1 MSLSIYQ
8 LTIPAILRG
17 FDVLGTYI
25 EKAADYARANN
36 LEPDSI
42 IQARLAPDMLTFAG
56 QIQRASDKSK
66 AGVTRLTGAEAPR
79 FEDNEVTFDDLQAR
93 IAETVHFLKSVP
105 EISFVGAETKPIEI
119 KFRSVGGLFTGESYL
134 TGILLPDFYFH
145 VATAHAILRSKGVPI
160 GKTDYLGRVF

>member
-8 LTIPAILRG
+8 STIPAILRG

-36 LEPDSI
+36 LDPDSI

-79 FEDNEVTFDDLQAR
+79 FEDNEATFDDLQAR
-93 IAETVHFLKSVP
+93 IAKTVHFLKSVDQ
-105 EISFVGAETKPIEI
+105 SKFDGAAERLVEI
-119 KFRSVGGLFTGESYL
+119 KVRSINGAFPGKTYL
-134 TGILLPDFYFH
+134 MGILLPDFFFH
-145 VATAHAILRSKGVPI
+145 VATAH
-160 GKTDYLGRVF
+160 